1 MEPLWSID
9 GSELFYREGRR
20 MMSVSIDSE
29 SGLRPRPEVVFEGT
43 YLPPFSGARN
53 YDVAPDGRFLMV
65 KTGDETGEAPP
76 PQITVV
82 LNWHQELLER
92 VPIP

>member
-43 YLPPFSGARN
+43 YLPPGAGGRN
-53 YDVAPDGRFLMV
+53 YDVAPDGRFLML
-65 KTGDETGEAPP
+65 KAADETGEAPP
-76 PQITVV
+76 AQITVV
-82 LNWHQELLER
+82 LNWFEELTAR